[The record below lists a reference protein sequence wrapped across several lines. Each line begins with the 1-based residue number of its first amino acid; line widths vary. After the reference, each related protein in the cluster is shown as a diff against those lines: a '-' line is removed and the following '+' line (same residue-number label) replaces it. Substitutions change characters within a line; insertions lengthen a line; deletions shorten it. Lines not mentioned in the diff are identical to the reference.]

1 MIGLGSDHNGLQLK
15 QKLLSFLEERGED
28 VRDFGT
34 SSEIPVDYPDIAAPL
49 AEAIRDGL
57 IERGIL
63 VCGTGLGMA
72 IAANKI
78 PGVYAA
84 PVTDVYAARKARES
98 NNTQVI
104 TLGAQ
109 FVDVP
114 LAFAIV
120 EAWLQAEFH
129 GGQSSRKIAK
139 IRHLEGRYL
148 GRAAAMHAV
157 GGRPC

>member
-1 MIGLGSDHNGLQLK
+1 VIGLGSDHNGLLLK
-15 QKLLSFLEERGED
+15 QELLSFLEERGEE

-34 SSEIPVDYPDIAAPL
+34 FSDGPVDYPDIAAAL

-57 IERGIL
+57 VERGVL

-84 PVTDVYAARKARES
+84 PVTDVYTARKARES
-98 NNTQVI
+98 NNAQVI

-109 FVDVP
+109 LVDIP

-120 EAWLQAEFH
+120 EAWLQAEFQ
-129 GGQSSRKIAK
+129 GGRSSRKVAK
-139 IRHLEGRYL
+139 IRCLEARYS
-148 GRAAAMHAV
+148 GSAVTATAM

>member
-1 MIGLGSDHNGLQLK
+1 MIGIGSDHNGLQLK
-15 QKLLSFLEERGED
+15 QKLLSFLEQRGEE

-34 SSEIPVDYPDIAAPL
+34 SSDAPIDYPDIAAPL
-49 AEAIRDGL
+49 AEAIREGL
-57 IERGIL
+57 ITRGVL

-98 NNTQVI
+98 NNAQII

-109 FVDVP
+109 LVGIP

-120 EAWLQAEFH
+120 EAWLRAEFH
-129 GGQSSRKIAK
+129 GGRSSRKIAK
-139 IRHLEGRYL
+139 IRCLEERYS
-148 GRAAAMHAV
+148 GRAAAMQAV